1 MEDRF
6 RMPEHDSQ
14 SLASTLDPI
23 LHQECHGHL
32 GQISWFK
39 ADWQHGGASTGFSTW
54 RLNSG
59 FGKKR
64 EVPCV
69 VKFPVGHREYF
80 WTKRLGLVGPDEWDE
95 PRALALPT
103 PRVLAAGFELGGYDF
118 AWIVMERFANSPI
131 AMERTNGAIWSMF
144 ETAAEFHAAAILEQP
159 IEPERI
165 PEPPN
170 WGELIERGHIA
181 IRENEVEDQS
191 RWIEMLNQ
199 TQRILDQLID
209 AWASRPIDT
218 WCHHDLHPHNAMRR
232 KSNDKNI
239 PGHCTLIDLAMVAPG
254 CWIEDALYMERLF
267 WGRESQLCGIDP
279 LTTLADTRK
288 AIGLPS
294 DNDELA
300 LADVRRV
307 LMAASTPAFLRTEN
321 DPVYLKAA
329 LNTLERL
336 LPAFFG

>member
-1 MEDRF
+1 
-6 RMPEHDSQ
+6 MPEHDFQ
-14 SLASTLDPI
+14 SLAATLEP
-23 LHQECHGHL
+23 LLQHECHGHL
-32 GQISWFK
+32 APVSWFK

-54 RLNSG
+54 RLNTRA
-59 FGKKR
+59 GKPV

-69 VKFPVGHREYF
+69 VKFPVGYREYF
-80 WTKRLGLVGPDEWDE
+80 WTKRLGLVRQDEWDE
-95 PRALALPT
+95 PRSLALPT
-103 PRVLAAGFELGGYDF
+103 PRVLAAGFELGGYDL
-118 AWIVMERFANSPI
+118 AWIVMERFNNAPI
-131 AMERTNGAIWSMF
+131 ALERSNPALWSMF

-159 IEPERI
+159 VDPQRT
-165 PEPPN
+165 PPPPD
-170 WGELIERGHIA
+170 WGDLLERGQRA
-181 IRENEVEDQS
+181 LRENQIEHQPD
-191 RWIEMLNQ
+191 WIEAITQ
-199 TQRILDQLID
+199 TQRILDPLID
-209 AWASRPIDT
+209 AWSKRPIDT

-232 KSNDKNI
+232 KSQSEGI
-239 PGHCTLIDLAMVAPG
+239 PGHCALIDLAMVAPG

-294 DNDELA
+294 DEDEMA

-329 LNTLERL
+329 LDTLQRL